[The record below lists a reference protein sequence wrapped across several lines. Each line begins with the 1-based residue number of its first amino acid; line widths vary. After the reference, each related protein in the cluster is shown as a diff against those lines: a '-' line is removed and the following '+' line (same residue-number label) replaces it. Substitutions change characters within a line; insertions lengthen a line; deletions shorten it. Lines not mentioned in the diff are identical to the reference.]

1 MKNILIIILFSLTI
15 TLFAA
20 DKKDPLP
27 WEASKPTPAQ
37 HKELVD
43 ILWNPLITKQLN
55 DENIKLHIDFN
66 NTLYVISATN
76 PNTCPLVMEIFRYFY
91 ETKFTNN
98 TKINFATIKMKLTEK
113 QHLNAIEM
121 AKKLPETIR
130 NTIRNKST
138 AIANINL
145 EEIKILKEYE
155 LKLSNVDLEKNI
167 KPLQSLLNGCF
178 VEELD
183 QLNKTGSTQM
193 PQFKNSQNKISNRY
207 VNSSRSPKDI
217 EIHEPPLDNPVST
230 EAVKK
235 H

>member
-20 DKKDPLP
+20 DKKDALP

-43 ILWNPLITKQLN
+43 ILWNPLITTQLN
-55 DENIKLHIDFN
+55 DKSISIEIDFN
-66 NTLYVISATN
+66 NNLHNISKTHF
-76 PNTCPLVMEIFRYFY
+76 NTCPLVMEIFRYFY
-91 ETKFTNN
+91 ETKYTKN
-98 TKINFATIKMKLTEK
+98 TEVNFINIKMTLKKTE
-113 QHLNAIEM
+113 
-121 AKKLPETIR
+121 LPGALGVMKAIR
-130 NTIRNKST
+130 NNIRNDTT
-138 AIANINL
+138 AIGDTNL
-145 EEIKILKEYE
+145 EEIKILKKYE
-155 LKLSNVDLEKNI
+155 FQLSNVDLEKNI

-178 VEELD
+178 LEELD
-183 QLNKTGSTQM
+183 QLNKIGSTQM